1 VISAGSKQAMFGC
14 VGLSIIAYAG
24 FLGMPMIVGML
35 VDQLGFTA
43 PQAGYI
49 ASAELSGIFVASIIT
64 SAFVNKVNRRW
75 IMVTGLVFCIV
86 GNIGSYAI
94 QDFVPLLVA
103 RFATGVSAGSVYATA
118 VAILAGS
125 NETAR
130 NFTYLIFSIAFA
142 NAVILYTFPILGGHV
157 GIAGVY
163 VLLASLAAIGFFLV
177 RLVPKFYEE
186 RAAKPSTEDSEPRLH
201 YPISLSYVCLAA
213 VFSFYF
219 MTGGYWAYMERI
231 GVDLGNTPEFVG
243 KYIAIGTLFSLLG
256 CTLAYWL
263 SRRVGQSK
271 PLLLSLIC
279 VSICLLL
286 FGANISTIFFIV
298 STAVIFLFWNAI
310 DIYQLGTLANLDHT
324 GRFCA
329 LTPASQ
335 GLGMAAGPAVAA
347 YLLGR
352 GYGYSIVPYLGALA
366 SFVAFLL
373 YVYVYASLRKIDPV
387 VADQG

>member
-1 VISAGSKQAMFGC
+1 
-14 VGLSIIAYAG
+14 
-24 FLGMPMIVGML
+24 
-35 VDQLGFTA
+35 
-43 PQAGYI
+43 
-49 ASAELSGIFVASIIT
+49 
-64 SAFVNKVNRRW
+64 
-75 IMVTGLVFCIV
+75 
-86 GNIGSYAI
+86 
-94 QDFVPLLVA
+94 
-103 RFATGVSAGSVYATA
+103 
-118 VAILAGS
+118 
-125 NETAR
+125 
-130 NFTYLIFSIAFA
+130 
-142 NAVILYTFPILGGHV
+142 
-157 GIAGVY
+157 
-163 VLLASLAAIGFFLV
+163 
-177 RLVPKFYEE
+177 
-186 RAAKPSTEDSEPRLH
+186 
-201 YPISLSYVCLAA
+201 
-213 VFSFYF
+213 

-298 STAVIFLFWNAI
+298 ATAVIFLFWNAI

-347 YLLGR
+347 YLLDR
-352 GYGYSIVPYLGALA
+352 GFGYSIVPYLGSVAT
-366 SFVAFLL
+366 FVAFLL
-373 YVYVYASLRKIDPV
+373 YVYVYARLRKIDPV

>member
-1 VISAGSKQAMFGC
+1 MFGC

-43 PQAGYI
+43 PEAGYI
-49 ASAELSGIFVASIIT
+49 ASAELSGIFVASIVTAAI
-64 SAFVNKVNRRW
+64 VNKVNRRW
-75 IMVTGLVFCIV
+75 IMVAGLAFCIV
-86 GNIGSYAI
+86 GNVGSYAI
-94 QDFVPLLVA
+94 QDFVPMLVT
-103 RFATGVSAGSVYATA
+103 RFATGVSAGSVYATS

-125 NETAR
+125 SETAR
-130 NFTYLIFSIAFA
+130 NFTYLIFSIALS
-142 NAVILYTFPILGGHV
+142 NAVILYSFPILGGHV

-163 VLLASLAAIGFFLV
+163 MLLASLAAIGFFLV
-177 RLVPKFYEE
+177 RFVPEFYEE
-186 RAAKPSTEDSEPRLH
+186 RAAQLSTEASEPRMH
-201 YPISLSYVCLAA
+201 YPTSLSFVCLAA

-219 MTGGYWAYMERI
+219 MAGGYWAYMERI
-231 GVDLGNTPEFVG
+231 GVDLGNTSEFVG
-243 KYIAIGTLFSLLG
+243 KYIAIGTLFSLIG
-256 CTLAYWL
+256 CGLAYWL
-263 SRRVGQSK
+263 SRRVGLSK
-271 PLLLSLIC
+271 PLLLSLFC
-279 VSICLLL
+279 VSTCLLL

-298 STAVIFLFWNAI
+298 ATAIIFLFWNAI

-347 YLLGR
+347 YLLDR
-352 GYGYSIVPYLGALA
+352 GFGYSIVPYLGALA

-373 YVYVYASLRKIDPV
+373 YVYVYARLRKIDPV

>member
-1 VISAGSKQAMFGC
+1 MFGC

-35 VDQLGFTA
+35 VDQLGFTV
-43 PQAGYI
+43 PEAGYI
-49 ASAELSGIFVASIIT
+49 ASAELSGIFVASIIA
-64 SAFVNKVNRRW
+64 SAIVNKVNRRW

-86 GNIGSYAI
+86 GNVGSYAI
-94 QDFVPLLVA
+94 QDFVPMLVT

-130 NFTYLIFSIAFA
+130 NFTYLIFSIAFF

-163 VLLASLAAIGFFLV
+163 MLLASLAVIGFFLV
-177 RLVPKFYEE
+177 RFVPKHYEE
-186 RAAKPSTEDSEPRLH
+186 RVSDQADENSETRLH
-201 YPISLSYVCLAA
+201 YPTSLSFVCLGA

-219 MTGGYWAYMERI
+219 MAGAYWAYMERI

-243 KYIAIGTLFSLLG
+243 KYIAIGTLFSLIG
-256 CTLAYWL
+256 CGLAYWL
-263 SRRVGQSK
+263 SRRVGLSK
-271 PLLLSLIC
+271 PLLLSLFC
-279 VSICLLL
+279 VSTCLLL

-352 GYGYSIVPYLGALA
+352 GHGYSIVPYLGAAA

-373 YVYVYASLRKIDPV
+373 YVYVYARLRKIDPV